1 MLLVEGKMLSEIV
14 FWGCRVKDLQLWV
27 ESCKKRLEVL
37 AGFRFQTAQRVQK
50 TSVVQ
55 KLKIIK

>member
-1 MLLVEGKMLSEIV
+1 MMSEIV